1 MQTQDQPQHAPAAQ
15 AERPEH
21 VDVLVIGAGQAGL
34 AVGWHLREQGITSFL
49 LLDAGPEVGHVWRNR
64 WDSLRL
70 FTPAEYDAL
79 PGMPFPAPAG
89 TYPTK
94 DEVADYLRGYA
105 AAFELPVRLN
115 TRVTR
120 LTKTGDT
127 FHADTS
133 TGPITARQV
142 VIATGPF
149 QTPVVPTLAR
159 HLAADVVQ
167 LHSADYRNPDQLP
180 DGPVLV
186 VGAGNSGLQIAAEL
200 AATRPVTVAVGT
212 RPPMLPQRLL
222 GRDLFWWLT
231 RLGLITKT
239 ADSRLARRLQKK
251 GDLVI
256 GTRWRDL
263 ARLGI
268 QVRPRLDDVD
278 LTTAMFADGSVT
290 RWPPS
295 CGPPGS
301 APTTRGST
309 SPAPSWTTRSRTS
322 AASPPSPASASW
334 ACRGCTPAA
343 PPCSGTSRTTPPG
356 SPTTSAT
363 TSRPRAPRLPQATCS
378 SEDQSARRRCPVPA
392 LPQVELGELAAG
404 GDPGLG
410 EDVPQVERDGARRH
424 PALGGDVLVRQALAD
439 QAGDLAFHRCQRQL
453 GGRVALAGG
462 LPGRAQ
468 LLAGA
473 GGERLGAQVL
483 ERLERGAQVGAGVDA
498 VLGAAQELAV
508 REVGAGPVVRAA
520 APVGS
525 GVGVMGQGGSRT
537 GLVRRAGSASRARP
551 WSTAASAHGQPGA
564 LGERGE
570 LLDPRCGL
578 LVVAGADGGVDAV
591 DARSGG

>member
-1 MQTQDQPQHAPAAQ
+1 MQAQDQPQHAPAANL
-15 AERPEH
+15 ERPEY

-49 LLDAGPEVGHVWRNR
+49 LLDAGPEVGHMWRSR

-79 PGMPFPAPAG
+79 PGTPFPAPAG

-133 TGPITARQV
+133 TGPITAGQV

-149 QTPVVPTLAR
+149 QTPAVPTLAR

-180 DGPVLV
+180 EGPVLV
-186 VGAGNSGLQIAAEL
+186 VGAGNPGLQIAAEL

-231 RLGLITKT
+231 RLGLLTKT
-239 ADSRLARRLQKK
+239 GDSRLARRLQKK

-268 QVRPRLDDVD
+268 QVRPRLEDID
-278 LTTAMFADGSVT
+278 LTTVMFADGGVSEVAAVVWAT
-290 RWPPS
+290 GFRTDYSWLDIPEAVVDDAVENERGITS
-295 CGPPGS
+295 IPGLS
-301 APTTRGST
+301 IVGLPWLHTRGS
-309 SPAPSWTTRSRTS
+309 ALLGFVKDD
-322 AASPPSPASASW
+322 AAWLAEHI
-334 ACRGCTPAA
+334 THDLVAA
-343 PPCSGTSRTTPPG
+343 
-356 SPTTSAT
+356 
-363 TSRPRAPRLPQATCS
+363 RLPGQA
-378 SEDQSARRRCPVPA
+378 
-392 LPQVELGELAAG
+392 
-404 GDPGLG
+404 
-410 EDVPQVERDGARRH
+410 
-424 PALGGDVLVRQALAD
+424 AD
-439 QAGDLAFHRCQRQL
+439 
-453 GGRVALAGG
+453 
-462 LPGRAQ
+462 
-468 LLAGA
+468 
-473 GGERLGAQVL
+473 
-483 ERLERGAQVGAGVDA
+483 
-498 VLGAAQELAV
+498 
-508 REVGAGPVVRAA
+508 
-520 APVGS
+520 
-525 GVGVMGQGGSRT
+525 
-537 GLVRRAGSASRARP
+537 
-551 WSTAASAHGQPGA
+551 
-564 LGERGE
+564 
-570 LLDPRCGL
+570 L
-578 LVVAGADGGVDAV
+578 LV
-591 DARSGG
+591 

>member
-1 MQTQDQPQHAPAAQ
+1 MQNQDQPQHAPAAQ
-15 AERPEH
+15 AERTEH

-34 AVGWHLREQGITSFL
+34 AVGWHLREQGVTSFL
-49 LLDAGPEVGHVWRNR
+49 LLDAGPEVGHVWRSR

-115 TRVTR
+115 TRVAR

-133 TGPITARQV
+133 TGPITAGQV

-149 QTPVVPTLAR
+149 QTPVVPTLAS

-186 VGAGNSGLQIAAEL
+186 VGAGNSGLQIACEL
-200 AATRPVTVAVGT
+200 AATRPVAVAVGT

-239 ADSRLARRLQKK
+239 ADSRLARRLQTK

-278 LTTAMFADGSVT
+278 LTTALFVDGSASEVAAVVWAT
-290 RWPPS
+290 GFRTDYSWLDI
-295 CGPPGS
+295 PGAVVDDTVANERGITAVPGLS
-301 APTTRGST
+301 VLGLPWLHTRGS
-309 SPAPSWTTRSRTS
+309 ALLGYVKDDAAWLAYHIKDDLS
-322 AASPPSPASASW
+322 AA
-334 ACRGCTPAA
+334 RTA
-343 PPCSGTSRTTPPG
+343 P
-356 SPTTSAT
+356 
-363 TSRPRAPRLPQATCS
+363 
-378 SEDQSARRRCPVPA
+378 
-392 LPQVELGELAAG
+392 
-404 GDPGLG
+404 
-410 EDVPQVERDGARRH
+410 
-424 PALGGDVLVRQALAD
+424 
-439 QAGDLAFHRCQRQL
+439 AGDLF
-453 GGRVALAGG
+453 V
-462 LPGRAQ
+462 
-468 LLAGA
+468 
-473 GGERLGAQVL
+473 
-483 ERLERGAQVGAGVDA
+483 
-498 VLGAAQELAV
+498 
-508 REVGAGPVVRAA
+508 
-520 APVGS
+520 
-525 GVGVMGQGGSRT
+525 
-537 GLVRRAGSASRARP
+537 
-551 WSTAASAHGQPGA
+551 
-564 LGERGE
+564 
-570 LLDPRCGL
+570 
-578 LVVAGADGGVDAV
+578 
-591 DARSGG
+591 

>member
-1 MQTQDQPQHAPAAQ
+1 MQTQDQPQHAVAAQ

-34 AVGWHLREQGITSFL
+34 AVGWHLREQGIRSFL
-49 LLDAGPEVGHVWRNR
+49 LLDAGPEVGHVWRSR

-105 AAFELPVRLN
+105 AAFALPVRLD

-120 LTKTGDT
+120 LTKTDDT

-133 TGPITARQV
+133 TGPITAGQV

-149 QTPVVPTLAR
+149 QTPVVPPIAR

-222 GRDLFWWLT
+222 GRDLFWWLA
-231 RLGLITKT
+231 RLGHITKT
-239 ADSRLARRLQKK
+239 ADSRLARRLQKN

-268 QVRPRLDDVD
+268 HVRPRLDDVD
-278 LTTAMFADGSVT
+278 LTTAMFADGSITQVAAVVWAT
-290 RWPPS
+290 GFRPDHSWLAI
-295 CGPPGS
+295 PGAVMDDAVLHERGITAVPGLS
-301 APTTRGST
+301 IVGLPWLHTRGSALLGYVKDDAAWLADHIT
-309 SPAPSWTTRSRTS
+309 HDLVAASIPAP
-322 AASPPSPASASW
+322 
-334 ACRGCTPAA
+334 
-343 PPCSGTSRTTPPG
+343 
-356 SPTTSAT
+356 
-363 TSRPRAPRLPQATCS
+363 
-378 SEDQSARRRCPVPA
+378 
-392 LPQVELGELAAG
+392 
-404 GDPGLG
+404 
-410 EDVPQVERDGARRH
+410 
-424 PALGGDVLVRQALAD
+424 
-439 QAGDLAFHRCQRQL
+439 AGDL
-453 GGRVALAGG
+453 
-462 LPGRAQ
+462 
-468 LLAGA
+468 
-473 GGERLGAQVL
+473 
-483 ERLERGAQVGAGVDA
+483 
-498 VLGAAQELAV
+498 
-508 REVGAGPVVRAA
+508 
-520 APVGS
+520 
-525 GVGVMGQGGSRT
+525 
-537 GLVRRAGSASRARP
+537 LV
-551 WSTAASAHGQPGA
+551 
-564 LGERGE
+564 
-570 LLDPRCGL
+570 
-578 LVVAGADGGVDAV
+578 
-591 DARSGG
+591 

>member
-1 MQTQDQPQHAPAAQ
+1 MQAQDQPQHAPAANL
-15 AERPEH
+15 ERPEY

-49 LLDAGPEVGHVWRNR
+49 LLDAGPEVGHMWRSR

-79 PGMPFPAPAG
+79 PGTPFPAPAG

-133 TGPITARQV
+133 TGPIRAGQV

-149 QTPVVPTLAR
+149 QTPAVPTLAR

-180 DGPVLV
+180 EGPVLV

-212 RPPMLPQRLL
+212 RPPMLPQRLF
-222 GRDLFWWLT
+222 GRDLFWWLS

-278 LTTAMFADGSVT
+278 LSTAMFADGTVTTVAAVVWATGYRSDYSWLDIPGAVDDDKVANVRGITAIPGLSVLGLP
-290 RWPPS
+290 WLH
-295 CGPPGS
+295 
-301 APTTRGST
+301 TRGS
-309 SPAPSWTTRSRTS
+309 ALLGYVKDD
-322 AASPPSPASASW
+322 AAWLASHI
-334 ACRGCTPAA
+334 RV
-343 PPCSGTSRTTPPG
+343 
-356 SPTTSAT
+356 
-363 TSRPRAPRLPQATCS
+363 
-378 SEDQSARRRCPVPA
+378 D
-392 LPQVELGELAAG
+392 LAA
-404 GDPGLG
+404 
-410 EDVPQVERDGARRH
+410 ARTLA
-424 PALGGDVLVRQALAD
+424 PA
-439 QAGDLAFHRCQRQL
+439 
-453 GGRVALAGG
+453 
-462 LPGRAQ
+462 
-468 LLAGA
+468 
-473 GGERLGAQVL
+473 
-483 ERLERGAQVGAGVDA
+483 VD
-498 VLGAAQELAV
+498 
-508 REVGAGPVVRAA
+508 
-520 APVGS
+520 
-525 GVGVMGQGGSRT
+525 
-537 GLVRRAGSASRARP
+537 
-551 WSTAASAHGQPGA
+551 
-564 LGERGE
+564 
-570 LLDPRCGL
+570 L
-578 LVVAGADGGVDAV
+578 LV
-591 DARSGG
+591 

>member
-1 MQTQDQPQHAPAAQ
+1 MQAQDQPQHAPAANL
-15 AERPEH
+15 ERPEY

-49 LLDAGPEVGHVWRNR
+49 LLDAGPEVGHMWRSR

-79 PGMPFPAPAG
+79 PGTPFPAPAG

-94 DEVADYLRGYA
+94 DAVADYLRGYA

-133 TGPITARQV
+133 TGPITAGQV

-149 QTPVVPTLAR
+149 QTPAVPTLAR

-180 DGPVLV
+180 EGPVLV

-256 GTRWRDL
+256 GTRWRNL

-278 LTTAMFADGSVT
+278 LSTAMFADGTVTAVAAVVWATGYRSDYSWLDIPGAVDDDKVANVRGITAIPGLSVLGLP
-290 RWPPS
+290 WLH
-295 CGPPGS
+295 
-301 APTTRGST
+301 TRGS
-309 SPAPSWTTRSRTS
+309 ALLGYVKDD
-322 AASPPSPASASW
+322 AAWLASHI
-334 ACRGCTPAA
+334 RV
-343 PPCSGTSRTTPPG
+343 
-356 SPTTSAT
+356 
-363 TSRPRAPRLPQATCS
+363 
-378 SEDQSARRRCPVPA
+378 D
-392 LPQVELGELAAG
+392 LAA
-404 GDPGLG
+404 
-410 EDVPQVERDGARRH
+410 ARTLA
-424 PALGGDVLVRQALAD
+424 PA
-439 QAGDLAFHRCQRQL
+439 
-453 GGRVALAGG
+453 
-462 LPGRAQ
+462 
-468 LLAGA
+468 
-473 GGERLGAQVL
+473 
-483 ERLERGAQVGAGVDA
+483 VD
-498 VLGAAQELAV
+498 
-508 REVGAGPVVRAA
+508 
-520 APVGS
+520 
-525 GVGVMGQGGSRT
+525 
-537 GLVRRAGSASRARP
+537 
-551 WSTAASAHGQPGA
+551 
-564 LGERGE
+564 
-570 LLDPRCGL
+570 L
-578 LVVAGADGGVDAV
+578 LV
-591 DARSGG
+591 

>member
-21 VDVLVIGAGQAGL
+21 VDVLIIGAGQAGL

-49 LLDAGPEVGHVWRNR
+49 LLDAGPEVGHVWRSR

-79 PGMPFPAPAG
+79 PGMPFPASCRHVPDQGRRGGLPAR
-89 TYPTK
+89 
-94 DEVADYLRGYA
+94 LRRRVRA
-105 AAFELPVRLN
+105 A
-115 TRVTR
+115 
-120 LTKTGDT
+120 
-127 FHADTS
+127 
-133 TGPITARQV
+133 GPPQHPRHPAHQDRRHVPRGQLDRPHHGWAV

-212 RPPMLPQRLL
+212 RPPMLPQRFL

-239 ADSRLARRLQKK
+239 ADSRLARRLRKK

-268 QVRPRLDDVD
+268 QARPRLDDID

-290 RWPPS
+290 TVAAVVWATGFRTDYTWLDI
-295 CGPPGS
+295 PG
-301 APTTRGST
+301 AVMDDKVANERGITAVPGLSV
-309 SPAPSWTTRSRTS
+309 SV
-322 AASPPSPASASW
+322 
-334 ACRGCTPAA
+334 CRGCTPAA
-343 PPCSGTSRTTPPG
+343 PPCSGTSRTTPRG

-363 TSRPRAPRLPQATCS
+363 TSTSCAPRLPQATC
-378 SEDQSARRRCPVPA
+378 
-392 LPQVELGELAAG
+392 
-404 GDPGLG
+404 
-410 EDVPQVERDGARRH
+410 
-424 PALGGDVLVRQALAD
+424 
-439 QAGDLAFHRCQRQL
+439 
-453 GGRVALAGG
+453 
-462 LPGRAQ
+462 
-468 LLAGA
+468 
-473 GGERLGAQVL
+473 RLT
-483 ERLERGAQVGAGVDA
+483 
-498 VLGAAQELAV
+498 
-508 REVGAGPVVRAA
+508 RE
-520 APVGS
+520 
-525 GVGVMGQGGSRT
+525 
-537 GLVRRAGSASRARP
+537 
-551 WSTAASAHGQPGA
+551 SAH
-564 LGERGE
+564 R
-570 LLDPRCGL
+570 RF
-578 LVVAGADGGVDAV
+578 
-591 DARSGG
+591 R

>member
-1 MQTQDQPQHAPAAQ
+1 MQAQDQPQHAPDAQ

-49 LLDAGPEVGHVWRNR
+49 LLDAGPEVGHMWRSR

-79 PGMPFPAPAG
+79 PGTPFPAPAG

-133 TGPITARQV
+133 TGPITAGQV

-149 QTPVVPTLAR
+149 QTPAVPTLAR

-180 DGPVLV
+180 EGPVLV

-212 RPPMLPQRLL
+212 RPPMLPQRFL

-278 LTTAMFADGSVT
+278 LSTAMFADGTVTTVAAVVWATGYRSDYSWLDIPGAVDDDKVANVRGITAIPGLSVLGLP
-290 RWPPS
+290 WLH
-295 CGPPGS
+295 
-301 APTTRGST
+301 TRGS
-309 SPAPSWTTRSRTS
+309 ALLGYVKDD
-322 AASPPSPASASW
+322 AAWLASHI
-334 ACRGCTPAA
+334 RV
-343 PPCSGTSRTTPPG
+343 
-356 SPTTSAT
+356 
-363 TSRPRAPRLPQATCS
+363 
-378 SEDQSARRRCPVPA
+378 D
-392 LPQVELGELAAG
+392 LAA
-404 GDPGLG
+404 
-410 EDVPQVERDGARRH
+410 ARTLA
-424 PALGGDVLVRQALAD
+424 PA
-439 QAGDLAFHRCQRQL
+439 
-453 GGRVALAGG
+453 
-462 LPGRAQ
+462 
-468 LLAGA
+468 
-473 GGERLGAQVL
+473 
-483 ERLERGAQVGAGVDA
+483 VD
-498 VLGAAQELAV
+498 
-508 REVGAGPVVRAA
+508 
-520 APVGS
+520 
-525 GVGVMGQGGSRT
+525 
-537 GLVRRAGSASRARP
+537 
-551 WSTAASAHGQPGA
+551 
-564 LGERGE
+564 
-570 LLDPRCGL
+570 L
-578 LVVAGADGGVDAV
+578 LV
-591 DARSGG
+591 

>member
-1 MQTQDQPQHAPAAQ
+1 MQIQDQPQHAPPAQ

-34 AVGWHLREQGITSFL
+34 AVGWHLREQGIRSFL
-49 LLDAGPEVGHVWRNR
+49 LLDAGPEVGHVWRRR

-94 DEVADYLRGYA
+94 DEVAGYLRGYA

-120 LTKTGDT
+120 LAKTGDT

-133 TGPITARQV
+133 SGPITARQV

-149 QTPVVPTLAR
+149 QTPVVPPLAC

-231 RLGLITKT
+231 LLGLLTKT

-278 LTTAMFADGSVT
+278 LTTAMFADGSLTQVAAVVWAT
-290 RWPPS
+290 GFRPDYSWLDI
-295 CGPPGS
+295 PGAVVDDTVANERGITAVS
-301 APTTRGST
+301 GLSIVGLPWLHTRGS
-309 SPAPSWTTRSRTS
+309 ALLGYVKDD
-322 AASPPSPASASW
+322 AAWLANHISDDLAV
-334 ACRGCTPAA
+334 
-343 PPCSGTSRTTPPG
+343 
-356 SPTTSAT
+356 
-363 TSRPRAPRLPQATCS
+363 
-378 SEDQSARRRCPVPA
+378 ARIPVPA
-392 LPQVELGELAAG
+392 
-404 GDPGLG
+404 
-410 EDVPQVERDGARRH
+410 
-424 PALGGDVLVRQALAD
+424 
-439 QAGDLAFHRCQRQL
+439 GDLF
-453 GGRVALAGG
+453 V
-462 LPGRAQ
+462 
-468 LLAGA
+468 
-473 GGERLGAQVL
+473 
-483 ERLERGAQVGAGVDA
+483 
-498 VLGAAQELAV
+498 
-508 REVGAGPVVRAA
+508 
-520 APVGS
+520 
-525 GVGVMGQGGSRT
+525 
-537 GLVRRAGSASRARP
+537 
-551 WSTAASAHGQPGA
+551 
-564 LGERGE
+564 
-570 LLDPRCGL
+570 
-578 LVVAGADGGVDAV
+578 
-591 DARSGG
+591 

>member
-1 MQTQDQPQHAPAAQ
+1 M
-15 AERPEH
+15 
-21 VDVLVIGAGQAGL
+21 LVIGAGQAGL
-34 AVGWHLREQGITSFL
+34 AVGWHLREQGVRSFL

-94 DEVADYLRGYA
+94 DQVADYLRGYA

-120 LTKTGDT
+120 LSKTGDT
-127 FHADTS
+127 FVADTS
-133 TGPITARQV
+133 TGTVTARQV

-149 QTPVVPTLAR
+149 QTPVIPRMAAG
-159 HLAADVVQ
+159 LAADVVQ
-167 LHSADYRNPDQLP
+167 VHSADYRNPDQLP
-180 DGPVLV
+180 DGTVLV

-212 RPPMLPQRLL
+212 RPPMLPQRFL

-239 ADSRLARRLQKK
+239 ADSRLARRLRKK

-290 RWPPS
+290 MSRPS
-295 CGPPGS
+295 SGPPGS

-309 SPAPSWTTRSRTS
+309 SPAPSSTTRSRTS
-322 AASPPSPASASW
+322 AASPPSRGSASW
-334 ACRGCTPAA
+334 GCRGCTPAA
-343 PPCSGTSRTTPPG
+343 PPCSGTSMTTPPG

-363 TSRPRAPRLPQATCS
+363 SSRPRAPRPPQATCPSDTAGTRMAVVRVTAQCYARS
-378 SEDQSARRRCPVPA
+378 SWASSPREVTPALVKMFRRWKATVRGDTQHWAAMSLFDMPWRTRPATWRSIGVSISWVDGSRLRAVSPDARSSWLARAASGSARRSSNVSSA
-392 LPQVELGELAAG
+392 
-404 GDPGLG
+404 
-410 EDVPQVERDGARRH
+410 ARRW
-424 PALGGDVLVRQALAD
+424 
-439 QAGDLAFHRCQRQL
+439 
-453 GGRVALAGG
+453 
-462 LPGRAQ
+462 
-468 LLAGA
+468 
-473 GGERLGAQVL
+473 
-483 ERLERGAQVGAGVDA
+483 
-498 VLGAAQELAV
+498 
-508 REVGAGPVVRAA
+508 VRA
-520 APVGS
+520 S
-525 GVGVMGQGGSRT
+525 T
-537 GLVRRAGSASRARP
+537 RR
-551 WSTAASAHGQPGA
+551 
-564 LGERGE
+564 
-570 LLDPRCGL
+570 
-578 LVVAGADGGVDAV
+578 
-591 DARSGG
+591 

>member
-1 MQTQDQPQHAPAAQ
+1 MQAQDQPQHAPAANL
-15 AERPEH
+15 ERPEY

-34 AVGWHLREQGITSFL
+34 AVGWHLREQRITSFL
-49 LLDAGPEVGHVWRNR
+49 LLDAGPEVGHMWRSR

-79 PGMPFPAPAG
+79 PGTPFPAPAG

-133 TGPITARQV
+133 TGPIRAGQV

-149 QTPVVPTLAR
+149 QTPAVPTLAR

-180 DGPVLV
+180 EGPVLV

-222 GRDLFWWLT
+222 GRDLFWWLS

-256 GTRWRDL
+256 GTRWRNL

-278 LTTAMFADGSVT
+278 LSTAMFADGTVTTVAAVVWATGYRSDYSWLDIPGAVDDDKVANVRGITAIPGLSVLGLP
-290 RWPPS
+290 WLH
-295 CGPPGS
+295 
-301 APTTRGST
+301 TRGS
-309 SPAPSWTTRSRTS
+309 ALLGYVKDD
-322 AASPPSPASASW
+322 AAWLASHI
-334 ACRGCTPAA
+334 RV
-343 PPCSGTSRTTPPG
+343 
-356 SPTTSAT
+356 
-363 TSRPRAPRLPQATCS
+363 
-378 SEDQSARRRCPVPA
+378 D
-392 LPQVELGELAAG
+392 LAA
-404 GDPGLG
+404 
-410 EDVPQVERDGARRH
+410 ARTLA
-424 PALGGDVLVRQALAD
+424 PA
-439 QAGDLAFHRCQRQL
+439 
-453 GGRVALAGG
+453 
-462 LPGRAQ
+462 
-468 LLAGA
+468 
-473 GGERLGAQVL
+473 
-483 ERLERGAQVGAGVDA
+483 VD
-498 VLGAAQELAV
+498 
-508 REVGAGPVVRAA
+508 
-520 APVGS
+520 
-525 GVGVMGQGGSRT
+525 
-537 GLVRRAGSASRARP
+537 
-551 WSTAASAHGQPGA
+551 
-564 LGERGE
+564 
-570 LLDPRCGL
+570 L
-578 LVVAGADGGVDAV
+578 LV
-591 DARSGG
+591 